1 MLQLLPFMIE
11 KIGIIVTA
19 AFLLSQMKSFRQIV
33 QGEHKT
39 SEKLKLT
46 ILFGTFGI
54 ISNYTGIEIHHSTI
68 AHHNWHWLA
77 SIGSE
82 NAIANTRVMGVF
94 IGGLLGGPA
103 VGIGSGLIAGL
114 HRYSLGG
121 FTAAACALSTV
132 LAGATAGYI
141 GKWRR
146 RKSNK
151 LTPFFTVSVGM
162 TLEAVQMIIILIM
175 ARPFANAWELVQ
187 LIGLP
192 MIIGNG
198 FGTLLF
204 VFIIQS
210 VLNDKERTRAFQT
223 NRTFQIA
230 EQTLPFFR
238 QGLNPDSC
246 KEISKII
253 LLGTDAD
260 AVAITD
266 DNKPLSHVGV
276 ASDHHAPLEGLA
288 TKLTKKVLEQGVIHV
303 ARSKKDIHCFQ
314 ADCPLQAA
322 IVIPLKVHGTTVG
335 SLKMYFTRPD
345 KLTEVQ
351 QELAEGLANLFST
364 QLELAQA
371 EQQSKLLKDAEIRA
385 LQAQIHPHFFFNAIN
400 TISALCRTDVERAR
414 ELLIDLSNFYRSN
427 LQGARQLLIPLDK
440 EIEHVE
446 AYLSLEQARF
456 PNKYQIVWNIRPG
469 LEKVLLP
476 PFSLQP
482 LVENAIHHAF
492 TNIKE
497 NRKMTISIDAAKE
510 SMNIVVEDNGTGINS
525 DKMRVLGEQTVDSQK
540 GTGTAIFNIT
550 ERLEGIYN
558 GRASLRIQSE
568 VGKGTIVTMSIPLDH
583 TEVV

>member
-141 GKWRR
+141 GKW
-146 RKSNK
+146 
-151 LTPFFTVSVGM
+151 LGM

>member
-11 KIGIIVTA
+11 KIGIIVIA

-39 SEKLKLT
+39 SEKIKLT
-46 ILFGTFGI
+46 ILFGAFGI
-54 ISNYTGIEIHHSTI
+54 ISNYTGIEIHHSSI
-68 AHHNWHWLA
+68 AHHNWHWLVTV
-77 SIGSE
+77 SSD
-82 NAIANTRVMGVF
+82 NAIANTRIMGVF
-94 IGGLLGGPA
+94 IGGLLGGPT
-103 VGIGSGLIAGL
+103 VGLGAGLIAGI

-121 FTAAACALSTV
+121 FTAAACAISTI
-132 LAGATAGYI
+132 LAGITAGYI

-146 RKSNK
+146 RKSRRV
-151 LTPFFTVSVGM
+151 TPLFTVTVGM
-162 TLEAVQMIIILIM
+162 AIEAVQMIIILIM
-175 ARPFANAWELVQ
+175 AKPFANAWELVK

-204 VFIIQS
+204 VVIIQS
-210 VLNDKERTRAFQT
+210 VLNDKEKTRAFQT

-246 KEISKII
+246 KEISKVL

-266 DNKPLSHVGV
+266 DHRVLSHVGV
-276 ASDHHAPLEGLA
+276 ASDHHTPLEGLA
-288 TKLTKKVLEQGVIHV
+288 TKLTKKVLKQGVIHV
-303 ARSKKDIHCFQ
+303 VRSKKDIHCFQ

-322 IVIPLKVHGTTVG
+322 IVIPLKVHGSTVG
-335 SLKMYFTRPD
+335 SLKMYFTHPD

-371 EQQSKLLKDAEIRA
+371 EHQTKLLKDAEIRA

-414 ELLIDLSNFYRSN
+414 ELLIDLSNFFRSN
-427 LQGARQLLIPLDK
+427 LQGARQLLVPLEK
-440 EIEHVE
+440 EVEHVE

-456 PNKYQIVWNIRPG
+456 PDKYQIVWEIESG

-492 TNIKE
+492 SNIKE
-497 NRKMTISIDAAKE
+497 NRKIIISIYTE
-510 SMNIVVEDNGTGINS
+510 NEFMNIVVEDNGTGI
-525 DKMRVLGEQTVDSQK
+525 DRERMRLLGGQTVDSKK
-540 GTGTAIFNIT
+540 GTGMAIYNIT

-568 VGKGTIVTMSIPLDH
+568 VGEGTIITMSIPL
-583 TEVV
+583 VPL